1 MLDGEF
7 WQIRVQNMRPPITQM
22 PSLNAQED
30 ESLFGGFKVLDWLL
44 SKSALSPP
52 RLERLCHKV
61 VERSHMITR
70 HARRAVFDHS
80 RLPPDA

>member
-7 WQIRVQNMRPPITQM
+7 WQVRVQCDQRMACRWMVQEMGVLWWFTLLATQ
-22 PSLNAQED
+22 SVIN
-30 ESLFGGFKVLDWLL
+30 
-44 SKSALSPP
+44 
-52 RLERLCHKV
+52 LERLCHKV